1 MRAFVTERV
10 LPFCDQ
16 WDVEG
21 YPKELHTQARG
32 GAVALAGEHARTVA
46 SSRCCA
52 AARTQA
58 YAAGIGGAIFPAEF
72 GGTPP
77 EGCVRAA
84 LALLLCCSSL
94 RLTLLFRVRS
104 FDAFHEL
111 ILWDELARSSTG
123 GVLGHLMI
131 NAMALPPLLAHGS
144 AALKARVAS
153 DVISGRAFISLA
165 VSEPGA
171 GSDVAAVA
179 TTAVRTRGRAGGDVY
194 LVNGTKKWITGC
206 MWADFLTLAVRTG
219 GPGMGGLS
227 LLLLDMKL
235 PGVSTR
241 RMATQGGGAHNT
253 GWVTL
258 RDVAVPIECLIGA
271 EGQGFKA
278 LMTNF
283 NHERW
288 MIAAQAVRCARTCLG
303 EAWAHAR
310 VRRTF
315 GQPLLGHAIIRAKL
329 AEMARRVEAAQ
340 ALLESY
346 TYRVAAGEESE
357 LAAAAAL
364 LKVHASITFE
374 FCAREASQV
383 FGGAAVVRE
392 GPGRVVERLYREVRA
407 TAIPGGSEEVLR
419 DLAVRQA
426 DRAGGAAHSK
436 L

>member
-1 MRAFVTERV
+1 M
-10 LPFCDQ
+10 Q
-16 WDVEG
+16 
-21 YPKELHTQARG
+21 
-32 GAVALAGEHARTVA
+32 
-46 SSRCCA
+46 
-52 AARTQA
+52 
-58 YAAGIGGAIFPAEF
+58 
-72 GGTPP
+72 
-77 EGCVRAA
+77 
-84 LALLLCCSSL
+84 
-94 RLTLLFRVRS
+94 
-104 FDAFHEL
+104 
-111 ILWDELARSSTG
+111 LARSGTG

-144 AALKARVAS
+144 PALKALVAAP
-153 DVISGRAFISLA
+153 VVRGEAFISLA
-165 VSEPGA
+165 ISEPGA
-171 GSDVAAVA
+171 GSDVAALA
-179 TTAVRTRGRAGGDVY
+179 ATAVRRGDVY
-194 LVNGTKKWITGC
+194 IVNGTKKWITGC
-206 MWADFLTLAVRTG
+206 MWADFFTLAVRTG
-219 GPGMGGLS
+219 GSGMSGLS
-227 LLLLDMKL
+227 LLLLDANS
-235 PGVSTR
+235 PGVSR
-241 RMATQGGGAHNT
+241 KRMATQGGGAHNT

-258 RDVAVPIECLIGA
+258 RDVAVPIGNLIGT
-271 EGQGFKA
+271 EGRGFSY

-288 MIAAQAVRCARTCLG
+288 MIAAQAVRCARTCVS

-315 GQPLLGHAIIRAKL
+315 GTPLLGHAVIRAKL

-340 ALLESY
+340 TLLESY
-346 TYRVAAGEESE
+346 TYRVACGEEDEGASANGTP

-419 DLAVRQA
+419 ELAVRQA
-426 DRAGGAAHSK
+426 DRGSSSSRGAPAAASK